1 MATATG
7 ITSAGREAGMT
18 WEVEDEVEDG
28 VEDGVGDGVEA
39 GVEAGLEVEEAGE
52 DTTATEVIQQP
63 PETDYGDLRA
73 GTRCTCRCV
82 TRAPGGRRGGG
93 TRMIL
98 TRSPN

>member
-18 WEVEDEVEDG
+18 WEVEDG
-28 VEDGVGDGVEA
+28 VEDGVEA
-39 GVEAGLEVEEAGE
+39 GVEAGVEVEEVGE
-52 DTTATEVIQQP
+52 DTAATEVTQQP

-82 TRAPGGRRGGG
+82 TRAPGARRGGG